1 MQCYQSAALDMSANL
16 ENPAM
21 AIGLEK
27 VNPHP
32 NPQEGNTKEC
42 SSHWT
47 IARMFPASKVMFP
60 VLHARLQHY
69 MNRELLDVQAGFRK
83 GRNQRSNCQ
92 HSLDHRESKGVSR
105 KTSTSVSLT
114 MLKRLTVWIITNCGK
129 LLKRWEYQTILPVS
143 WETCMCQEATDRTRH
158 GTTAWLIEKGFRHSR
173 LLSQSTSSEMP
184 GWLSYK
190 LESRLPGEIST
201 TSDMWMI
208 PL

>member
-47 IARMFPASKVMFP
+47 IARMSPASKVMFQ

-83 GRNQRSNCQ
+83 GRGTRDQIARICWTIQ
-92 HSLDHRESKGVSR
+92 KAREFQ
-105 KTSTSVSLT
+105 KTVYLCFINYAKAFY
-114 MLKRLTVWIITNCGK
+114 LVWIITNCGK
-129 LLKRWEYQTILPVS
+129 LLKRWEYQTI
-143 WETCMCQEATDRTRH
+143 
-158 GTTAWLIEKGFRHSR
+158 
-173 LLSQSTSSEMP
+173 
-184 GWLSYK
+184 
-190 LESRLPGEIST
+190 
-201 TSDMWMI
+201 
-208 PL
+208 